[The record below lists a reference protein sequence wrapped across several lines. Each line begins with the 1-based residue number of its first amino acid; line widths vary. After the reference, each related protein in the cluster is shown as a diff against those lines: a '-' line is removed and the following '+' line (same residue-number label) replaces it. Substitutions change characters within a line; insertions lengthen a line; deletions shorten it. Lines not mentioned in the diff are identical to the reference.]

1 MQCSRRSRFLI
12 PLFALLTFRPL
23 AAAQQKDFT
32 LEQVMSTPFPSE
44 LVASPTGGKVAWVF
58 DARGVRNIWVAEPPD
73 YKGRPLTSYGADDGQ
88 EIAQLAWTAD
98 ADAIVYA
105 RGGDF
110 EMQREAPN
118 PLSNPQGVEQD
129 IWVVAL
135 AGGPPRKLAVGHSPA
150 VSPKGNAVAFVYKDQ
165 VWLVKL
171 GGNDKPAQLIHAR
184 GKAESLRWSPDGS
197 MLAMVSAR
205 EDHSF
210 IGVYDF
216 AQKSLRYL
224 DPSVD
229 RDQAPVWSPD
239 GKQCAFLRLP
249 AVSDSEEFGP
259 KRAGPPWSIRVA
271 DVATGAGHEVWKAP
285 EGRGSVFRGIR
296 AEQQLLWAAGDRLI
310 FPWEGDGWMH
320 LYSTPVS
327 GGDARLITPGEYE
340 VEDVVLTPNRGEI
353 VFNSNM
359 EDADRR
365 HLFIEPVTDHVPR
378 LLKGGKG
385 IEWSPVVTSDGHQ
398 IVLLHSD
405 AHWPARPAILTSN
418 GELRDLA
425 PQAMPADFPAR
436 QLVEPQPVIITAADG
451 LKIHGQIFLPH
462 DVQSG
467 DRHPAVVFFHGG
479 SRRQMLL
486 GWHYMQYYHNAYAMN
501 QYLASRGYIV
511 LSVNYRSG
519 IGYGM
524 EFREAANYGPTGA
537 SEFHDVR
544 GAGLYLRSRPDVD
557 PARIGL
563 WGGSYGGYLTA
574 LGLAR
579 ASDLFACGV
588 DFHGVHDWNLEVP
601 RTLRAEN
608 PQKLEDWARVAYQS
622 SPLAD
627 VKTWRSPVLLIQ
639 GDDDRNVAFSN
650 MVQLVEALRKQDVEF
665 QQIVF
670 PDEVHDFLTHE
681 HWLTAFHAAAEFLA
695 SHLHGDR

>member
-1 MQCSRRSRFLI
+1 MSSCHRGRFLL
-12 PLFALLTFRPL
+12 PLIAVLAFCAL

-32 LEQVMSTPFPSE
+32 LEQVMSAPFPSE
-44 LVASPTGGKVAWVF
+44 LVASPAGGKVAWVF

-73 YKGRPLTSYGADDGQ
+73 YKGRPLTSYTADDGQ
-88 EIAQLAWTAD
+88 EIDQLAWTAD
-98 ADAIVYA
+98 ADAIVYV

-118 PLSNPQGVEQD
+118 PRSNPQGVEQD
-129 IWVVAL
+129 IWVVAV

-150 VSPKGNAVAFVYKDQ
+150 VSPKGSAVAFVYKDQ

-184 GKAESLRWSPDGS
+184 GKSESLRWSPDGS

-229 RDQAPVWSPD
+229 RDQEPVWSPD
-239 GKQCAFLRLP
+239 GKQCAYLRLP

-271 DVATGAGHEVWKAP
+271 DVATGAGHKVWKAP

-327 GGDARLITPGEYE
+327 GGDARSLTPGDYE
-340 VEDVVLTPNRGEI
+340 VEDVALTPNRGEI

-425 PQAMPADFPAR
+425 PQAMPVDFPAR
-436 QLVEPQPVIITAADG
+436 QLVEPQAVIITAADG
-451 LKIHGQIFLPH
+451 LKIHGQIFPPH
-462 DVQSG
+462 DVHPG
-467 DRHPAVVFFHGG
+467 ERHPAVIFFHGG

-511 LSVNYRSG
+511 LVRELSQWNWLWHGIPRSG
-519 IGYGM
+519 KLW
-524 EFREAANYGPTGA
+524 P
-537 SEFHDVR
+537 HR
-544 GAGLYLRSRPDVD
+544 G
-557 PARIGL
+557 
-563 WGGSYGGYLTA
+563 
-574 LGLAR
+574 
-579 ASDLFACGV
+579 
-588 DFHGVHDWNLEVP
+588 E
-601 RTLRAEN
+601 
-608 PQKLEDWARVAYQS
+608 
-622 SPLAD
+622 
-627 VKTWRSPVLLIQ
+627 
-639 GDDDRNVAFSN
+639 
-650 MVQLVEALRKQDVEF
+650 
-665 QQIVF
+665 
-670 PDEVHDFLTHE
+670 
-681 HWLTAFHAAAEFLA
+681 
-695 SHLHGDR
+695 

>member
-1 MQCSRRSRFLI
+1 VYNRIIVEEPINMQCSRRSRFLI

-285 EGRGSVFRGIR
+285 EGRNNNYCG
-296 AEQQLLWAAGDRLI
+296 
-310 FPWEGDGWMH
+310 
-320 LYSTPVS
+320 
-327 GGDARLITPGEYE
+327 
-340 VEDVVLTPNRGEI
+340 
-353 VFNSNM
+353 
-359 EDADRR
+359 
-365 HLFIEPVTDHVPR
+365 
-378 LLKGGKG
+378 
-385 IEWSPVVTSDGHQ
+385 
-398 IVLLHSD
+398 
-405 AHWPARPAILTSN
+405 RPAI
-418 GELRDLA
+418 A
-425 PQAMPADFPAR
+425 
-436 QLVEPQPVIITAADG
+436 
-451 LKIHGQIFLPH
+451 
-462 DVQSG
+462 
-467 DRHPAVVFFHGG
+467 
-479 SRRQMLL
+479 
-486 GWHYMQYYHNAYAMN
+486 
-501 QYLASRGYIV
+501 
-511 LSVNYRSG
+511 
-519 IGYGM
+519 
-524 EFREAANYGPTGA
+524 
-537 SEFHDVR
+537 
-544 GAGLYLRSRPDVD
+544 
-557 PARIGL
+557 
-563 WGGSYGGYLTA
+563 
-574 LGLAR
+574 
-579 ASDLFACGV
+579 
-588 DFHGVHDWNLEVP
+588 
-601 RTLRAEN
+601 
-608 PQKLEDWARVAYQS
+608 
-622 SPLAD
+622 
-627 VKTWRSPVLLIQ
+627 
-639 GDDDRNVAFSN
+639 
-650 MVQLVEALRKQDVEF
+650 
-665 QQIVF
+665 
-670 PDEVHDFLTHE
+670 
-681 HWLTAFHAAAEFLA
+681 
-695 SHLHGDR
+695 